1 MTDEKLFSWYAELE
15 LHGILERFPI
25 TGQDI
30 DPGYFFASA
39 QAATEQPLLKGS
51 GSKRSGSVSGGIR
64 SSETPSAALPLNL
77 LTTHHCCIRVFIR
90 SLPSGINYVQL
101 RTKAD
106 CLFN

>member
-51 GSKRSGSVSGGIR
+51 GSKRSGSVR
-64 SSETPSAALPLNL
+64 RQNTKLRNTVSSPTAEFAYNAPLL
-77 LTTHHCCIRVFIR
+77 HQGLYPLTAKR
-90 SLPSGINYVQL
+90 VQL
-101 RTKAD
+101 CSIAHKGR
-106 CLFN
+106 LSL